1 MIVTEE
7 VEGDPVSGADATQER
22 TSQFRVSIEPHDL
35 EAFFLFLDQFFC
47 PQSNSVNH
55 IPNTAFLIY

>member
-35 EAFFLFLDQFFC
+35 EAFFLFLDQFFVL
-47 PQSNSVNH
+47 N
-55 IPNTAFLIY
+55 